1 MNSCFHRFEFV
12 YNYLYLANL
21 RENWE
26 EVKRNAMKAPQ
37 PEVRRYV
44 LPLTIDKVTS
54 LQLWFISLGNY
65 HVYTYNLDISDLE
78 QALKILTKSLIL
90 QNEETETEKKCCDLE
105 KTPSTEPRWDVVLL
119 ILIPW
124 FFQSQNPFESIFN
137 DYRPSDS

>member
-1 MNSCFHRFEFV
+1 
-12 YNYLYLANL
+12 
-21 RENWE
+21 
-26 EVKRNAMKAPQ
+26 MKAPQ

-90 QNEETETEKKCCDLE
+90 QNEETETEKNA
-105 KTPSTEPRWDVVLL
+105 V
-119 ILIPW
+119 I
-124 FFQSQNPFESIFN
+124 
-137 DYRPSDS
+137 

>member
-1 MNSCFHRFEFV
+1 
-12 YNYLYLANL
+12 
-21 RENWE
+21 
-26 EVKRNAMKAPQ
+26 MKAPQ

-44 LPLTIDKVTS
+44 LPLTIDKVDHNHTIMIH
-54 LQLWFISLGNY
+54 LSLGNY

-90 QNEETETEKKCCDLE
+90 QNEETETEKNFCDLE